1 MNVKHFTLVLLLL
14 LLYVCLQLNQKYV
27 KVLSYAKLLPY
38 IQRAADLISKLCVVI
53 NQVHLSDDGYSY
65 SAEDFCGLFL
75 NEPDF
80 NRLTVL
86 LLVIL
91 GHTEENALNMIVKSD
106 GMLDS
111 LYAGYTM
118 LGVAIATGNAMAV
131 AALIEIN
138 VDINHQYRNQTPL
151 FHSVKN
157 IKPVITELLVSAGAD
172 INALSLN
179 SGTYCLL
186 CDCMI
191 FLYC

>member
-1 MNVKHFTLVLLLL
+1 MNVKHFTLVLL

-75 NEPDF
+75 NETDF

-86 LLVIL
+86 LLVII
-91 GHTEENALNMIVKSD
+91 GHTTEENVLNMIVKSD

-111 LYAGYTM
+111 WYAGYTM

-138 VDINHQYRNQTPL
+138 VNINHRYKNQTPL

-172 INALSLN
+172 INEPSLN
-179 SGTYCLL
+179 SGTYCV
-186 CDCMI
+186 I
-191 FLYC
+191 V

>member
-1 MNVKHFTLVLLLL
+1 VNVKHFTLVLL

-75 NEPDF
+75 NETDF

-86 LLVIL
+86 LLVITTIITTT
-91 GHTEENALNMIVKSD
+91 GHTEENVLNMIVKSD

-111 LYAGYTM
+111 WYAGYTM

-138 VDINHQYRNQTPL
+138 VNINHRYKNQTPL

-172 INALSLN
+172 INAPSLN
-179 SGTYCLL
+179 SGTYCV
-186 CDCMI
+186 I
-191 FLYC
+191 V